1 MDANSFF
8 FLNRDQLS
16 LHVLQWGRPEA
27 TPVIMLHGLRAYA
40 QTWASLAESLGDA
53 YCVYALDQRGR
64 GLSDWAEPASYCTE
78 SYVRDLED
86 LVAHLGLARFML
98 VGHSLGG
105 SNALEYAR
113 QHPGRLIGL
122 VIEDIGP
129 GSSSLGDG
137 AARIRREMQETP
149 NFFADW
155 TSAEA
160 FWRKSRPGL
169 TEAGLAS
176 RLAHSMKATDEG
188 VTWRHDQLGIA
199 EARLS
204 ITPTDL
210 WPAVRALDCPTLF
223 IRGSRSDFLPG
234 TMLAAMQATNPQ
246 VRTLEIADASHYVHD
261 DQGPVFNAAVAG
273 FLHALR
279 PAIQGDQSTTAGKP
293 T

>member
-149 NFFADW
+149 NFFANW

-210 WPAVRALDCPTLF
+210 WPAVRGLDCPTLF

-234 TMLAAMQATNPQ
+234 TVLAAMQATNPQ
-246 VRTLEIADASHYVHD
+246 VRTLEIAGASHYVHD